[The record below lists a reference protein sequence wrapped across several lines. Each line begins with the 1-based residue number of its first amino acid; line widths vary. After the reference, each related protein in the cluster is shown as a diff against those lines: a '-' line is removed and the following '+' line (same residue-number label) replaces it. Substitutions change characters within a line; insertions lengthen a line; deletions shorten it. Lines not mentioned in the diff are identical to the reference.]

1 MMPPES
7 DARPLRVLHVYRTYF
22 PETTGGL
29 LEVVR
34 QICRSTGAL
43 GVSNRI
49 FTLAR
54 NPDPPILER
63 DEADVYRYPLHMEVL
78 SMSISAT
85 ALGGFRPLVRWADV
99 VNYHFPWPFAD
110 VLHVLGRVT
119 TPAVVTYHSD
129 IVKQRGLLLLYRPLM
144 HWFLGRMGRIVATSP
159 RYAETSP
166 VLRRFAQKVEAIS
179 LALDETAY
187 KVPDPSETAAV
198 RERVGEGFFLFVGV
212 LRYYKGL
219 DFLLDSVAGTR
230 IRLVVA
236 GTGPKE
242 DSLRSRIAKQ
252 GLRNVTML
260 GFVTDDDKAALI
272 QLCKAIVLP
281 SHLRSEAFGIVLLEG
296 AMFGKPLI
304 SCEIGTGTSYVN
316 RDGETGIVVA
326 PRDAAAL
333 RQAMV
338 RLDEDPT
345 FAKRMGC
352 GARARYERLFTG
364 KPMGERYVRLYE
376 RMASISKSTK
386 RVIP

>member
-1 MMPPES
+1 MTPPES
-7 DARPLRVLHVYRTYF
+7 DRRPLRVLHVYRTYF

-34 QICRSTGAL
+34 QICHSTGAL

-54 NPDPPILER
+54 NPDPPVLER

-85 ALGGFRPLVRWADV
+85 ALGGFRALVRWADV

-110 VLHVLGRVT
+110 VLHVLGRVS
-119 TPAVVTYHSD
+119 TPSVVTYHSD
-129 IVKQRGLLLLYRPLM
+129 IVKQRALLLLYRPLM
-144 HWFLGRMGRIVATSP
+144 HWFLGRMERIVATSP

-166 VLRRFAQKVEAIS
+166 VLQRFAQKVEAIS
-179 LALDETAY
+179 LALDERTY
-187 KVPDPSETAAV
+187 KVPDPSATAAV

-219 DFLLDSVAGTR
+219 DILLDSVAGTR

-242 DSLRSRIAKQ
+242 DSLKSRIVKQ

-326 PRDAAAL
+326 PRDAVAL
-333 RQAMV
+333 RQAML
-338 RLDEDPT
+338 RLEED
-345 FAKRMGC
+345 AALAQRMGR

-364 KPMGERYVRLYE
+364 PAMGEQYVRLYE
-376 RMASISKSTK
+376 AMARMPESGYFPD
-386 RVIP
+386 R

>member
-1 MMPPES
+1 MTPPES
-7 DARPLRVLHVYRTYF
+7 DPQPLRVLHVYRTYF
-22 PETTGGL
+22 PETMGGL

-34 QICRSTGAL
+34 QICHSTGAL

-54 NPDPPILER
+54 NPNPTVLER

-85 ALGGFRPLVRWADV
+85 ALGGFRALVHWADV

-110 VLHVLGRVT
+110 VLHVLGRVS
-119 TPAVVTYHSD
+119 TPSVLTYHSD

-159 RYAETSP
+159 RYVETSP
-166 VLRRFAQKVEAIS
+166 VLQRFAQKVEAIS
-179 LALDETAY
+179 LALDETTY
-187 KVPDPSETAAV
+187 RVPDPSAIAAV
-198 RERVGEGFFLFVGV
+198 RKRVGEGFFLFVGV

-219 DFLLDSVAGTR
+219 DILLDSVAGTN

-242 DSLRSRIAKQ
+242 DSLKSRIAKQ

-260 GFVTDDDKAALI
+260 GFVTDDDKAALM

-326 PRDAAAL
+326 PRDAVAL

-338 RLDEDPT
+338 RLDED
-345 FAKRMGC
+345 AALAQRMGR
-352 GARARYERLFTG
+352 GARARYESLFTG
-364 KPMGERYVRLYE
+364 PVMGEQYVRLYE
-376 RMASISKSTK
+376 RIARISKSSSG
-386 RVIP
+386 VVP